1 MNYSGWK
8 PEQLEQELKKTIIG
22 QDRYIHDLAT
32 CLWLHNQRCEHF
44 LRTGEL
50 ISRPKYNMLVI
61 GKSGMGKTSTIEA
74 ACGDGNSRLR
84 LQTDN
89 LLFIAVGAFDGL
101 DEIIS
106 KRVQPKRIGFST
118 QSETVSFEKNL
129 LQQVTPSD
137 LAAYGVSQQFLGR
150 LPIITVMNELEVAD
164 YEKILL
170 DSAISPVL
178 QLNNLMKQ
186 EQNAEIT
193 ISQEAAKKLAQK
205 VKATTLGARA
215 LQGEVMS
222 LLKDTLYSLQEDTEH
237 AGYCIDYD
245 EDFLIRALPGERKPL
260 RGKKK
265 VSFRL
270 TEEERKCIKQVDLDF
285 IWEEGDS
292 IRTYAEDMFE
302 PFETQDFGE
311 NPSQGLVDLY
321 DYVTIRKA
329 QFFMAAVITEMILA
343 SKFEGKKKNMMT
355 LLNILRLF
363 YPQDVTE
370 NMHPLEKWR
379 DDFIERSHIKNPR
392 ELNKIR
398 EIAWEVARKH
408 GMYLYETSLDDWE
421 CIS

>member
-1 MNYSGWK
+1 
-8 PEQLEQELKKTIIG
+8 
-22 QDRYIHDLAT
+22 
-32 CLWLHNQRCEHF
+32 
-44 LRTGEL
+44 
-50 ISRPKYNMLVI
+50 
-61 GKSGMGKTSTIEA
+61 
-74 ACGDGNSRLR
+74 
-84 LQTDN
+84 
-89 LLFIAVGAFDGL
+89 
-101 DEIIS
+101 
-106 KRVQPKRIGFST
+106 
-118 QSETVSFEKNL
+118 
-129 LQQVTPSD
+129 
-137 LAAYGVSQQFLGR
+137 
-150 LPIITVMNELEVAD
+150 MNELEVAD

-205 VKATTLGARA
+205 VKATTLGART